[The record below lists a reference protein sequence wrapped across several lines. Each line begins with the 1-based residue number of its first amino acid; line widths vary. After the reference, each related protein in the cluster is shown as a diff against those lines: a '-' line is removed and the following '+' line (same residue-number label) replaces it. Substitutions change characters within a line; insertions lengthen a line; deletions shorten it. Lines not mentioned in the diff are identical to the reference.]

1 MAVTDLLTSGS
12 QPITTP
18 TSSTSQTVLPDW
30 YTNYAQQILS
40 NQSAISANP
49 LAVYQG
55 PRVADFNPTQQQS
68 FDQTAQAATGYQPQ
82 LNTATSTLNNV
93 NPNGGLTAAQPYLT
107 AASATAPSQVQN
119 YMSPY
124 LSNVVQQIGTLGNQN
139 LQENILPSIRDKFIA
154 GGSYGG
160 TRNAQIFGQ
169 AVRDA
174 QTGISNAQEQALNT
188 GYDTSLTAAQN
199 DLNRQA
205 TLAGTA
211 GTLGQAGTTAAL
223 TQGVD
228 QGNLASLTQQL
239 GLNGASALDTTGTQ
253 QQNNTQQNLT
263 TAYNDFLTQQQ
274 YPQVQQGNLESA
286 LTAVAPAVPKATD
299 TSGTS
304 VNGYTPST
312 LSSIAGLLNLLGTSS
327 ATSALNGIGG
337 TLSSI
342 FGGASPG
349 TAATT

>member
-40 NQSAISANP
+40 NQQAISANP

-55 PRVADFNPTQQQS
+55 PRVADFTPLQQQG
-68 FDQTAQAATGYQPQ
+68 FAQTQQAATSGLPG
-82 LNTATSTLNNV
+82 ATSALDLTQGV
-93 NPNGGLTAAQPYLT
+93 NPNGGLTAASPYLS
-107 AASATAPSQVQN
+107 AASATTPSQVN
-119 YMSPY
+119 SYMSPY
-124 LSNVVQQIGTLGNQN
+124 LSDVVNQIGTLGNQN
-139 LQENILPSIRDKFIA
+139 LQENILPGIRDKFISA
-154 GGSYGG
+154 GGYGG

-188 GYDTSLTAAQN
+188 GYTQAQTAAQN

-211 GTLGQAGTTAAL
+211 GTLGQAGTTAGL
-223 TQGVD
+223 TQGQD
-228 QGNLASLTQQL
+228 AGNLAALVQSL
-239 GLNGASALDTTGTQ
+239 GLNGATALNTAGTQ
-253 QQNNTQQNLT
+253 QQSLNQQNLT

-274 YPQVQQGNLESA
+274 YPQVQQGNLEAA
-286 LTAVAPAVPKATD
+286 LTDVAPAVPKTTQSA
-299 TSGTS
+299 GTS
-304 VNGYTPST
+304 VSGYTPST
-312 LSSIAGLLNLLGTSS
+312 LSSIAGILQLLGTSG
-327 ATSALNGIGG
+327 ATTALDGIGG
-337 TLSSI
+337 ALSSV
-342 FGGASPG
+342 FGGGSPG
-349 TAATT
+349 TAATP